1 MLFKGDVS
9 TMPNL
14 LTAIKTKGILV
25 SDGGWGSF
33 LVAHGL
39 KPGESPEGW
48 NLDHPDEVRGIAR
61 MYAEAGADVV
71 LTNSFGGT
79 RFKLAHYGLA
89 DRVGE
94 INETAARLSRQA
106 VGPDNIV
113 LASMGPTG
121 KILMMGDVSEAEL
134 YEAFKEQAVALEKG
148 GADAVTVETMSAVDE
163 AGLAVRAAK
172 ENTALTVAVSFTF
185 DTKTPQGYR
194 TMMGVSPEA
203 MAAAMLDAG
212 ADVLGANCS
221 LGSGEMVEVIAA
233 LHAAAPGIPL
243 VVHPNA
249 GKPEQQPDGSIV
261 YPETPACI
269 AANVPVLIEAGAS
282 ITGGCCG
289 TGPDHIRAIRAAVD
303 AALAG

>member
-1 MLFKGDVS
+1 
-9 TMPNL
+9 MPNL
-14 LTAIKTKGILV
+14 LTAVKTKGILV

-33 LVAHGL
+33 LVARGL
-39 KPGESPEGW
+39 RPGESPERW

-71 LTNSFGGT
+71 LTNTFGGT
-79 RFKLAHYGLA
+79 RFKLEHFGLA

-94 INETAARLSRQA
+94 INETAARLSREA
-106 VGPDNIV
+106 VGPDKIV

-282 ITGGCCG
+282 IIGGCCG

>member
-1 MLFKGDVS
+1 
-9 TMPNL
+9 MPNL
-14 LTAIKTKGILV
+14 LTTLKTKGILV

-33 LVAHGL
+33 LVARGL

-48 NLDHPDEVRGIAR
+48 NLDHPDEVRDIAR
-61 MYAEAGADVV
+61 MYAGAGADIV

-79 RFKLAHYGLA
+79 RFKMEHYGLA

-94 INETAARLSRQA
+94 INKAAAALSREA
-106 VGPDNIV
+106 VGPDKIV

-134 YEAFKEQAVALEKG
+134 YDAFAEQAIALAAG
-148 GADAVTVETMSAVDE
+148 GADAATVETMSALDE
-163 AGLAVRAAK
+163 AAAAVRAVK
-172 ENTALTVAVSFTF
+172 QSTPLSIVASFTF

-194 TMMGVSPEA
+194 TMMGVSPEE
-203 MAAAMLDAG
+203 MAEAMLDAG

-233 LHAAAPGIPL
+233 LHAAAPDVPL
-243 VVHPNA
+243 IVHPNA
-249 GKPEQQPDGSIV
+249 GRPEQQPDGSV
-261 YPETPACI
+261 AYPETPACM
-269 AANVPVLIEAGAS
+269 AANVPALIAAGAT
-282 ITGGCCG
+282 IIGGCCG

-303 AALAG
+303 AALVR

>member
-1 MLFKGDVS
+1 
-9 TMPNL
+9 MPNL
-14 LTAIKTKGILV
+14 LTAVKTKGILV

-33 LVAHGL
+33 LVARGL
-39 KPGESPEGW
+39 RPGESPERW

-71 LTNSFGGT
+71 LTNTFGGT
-79 RFKLAHYGLA
+79 RFKLEHFGLA

-94 INETAARLSRQA
+94 INETAARLSREA
-106 VGPDNIV
+106 VGPDKIV

-148 GADAVTVETMSAVDE
+148 GADAVTVETMTALDE
-163 AGLAVRAAK
+163 GGIAVRAAK
-172 ENTALTVAVSFTF
+172 ENTALTIVASFTF

-194 TMMGVSPEA
+194 TMMGVSPEM
-203 MAAAMLDAG
+203 MAEAMLDAG

-221 LGSGEMVEVIAA
+221 LGSGDMVEVIAA

-243 VVHPNA
+243 IVHPNA

-261 YPETPACI
+261 YPETPACM
-269 AANVPVLIEAGAS
+269 AGNVPALIDAGAS
-282 ITGGCCG
+282 IIGGCCG

-303 AALAG
+303 TTLAG